1 MKTMTRTLKASTFFL
16 GCALLAGCTA
26 GLGDDCRS
34 DTNGCAG
41 GLYCCTEGKCGRGMC
56 TAGCASD
63 RDCPGGTYC
72 EGRICWQ
79 PCSVDGDC
87 ADHLLCKTKDGRR
100 MCRGD

>member
-1 MKTMTRTLKASTFFL
+1 MWKAFFVSA
-16 GCALLAGCTA
+16 ALSVGACTA
-26 GLGDDCRS
+26 PLGDDCRS
-34 DTNGCAG
+34 DARSCNG

-56 TAGCASD
+56 TAGCGSD
-63 RDCPGGTYC
+63 RDCPSGGYC

-87 ADHLLCKTKDGRR
+87 ADNLRCRSKDGRR